1 MRNRNWDREKA
12 AALYAEGKSDA
23 EIAEAVGVMPSTIAS
38 WRRKQK
44 LSTHAAAAAPTAD
57 ESPVLNENAA
67 APPRTPPTILPMP
80 EPDVPSIRIELE
92 CGYVNAQ
99 AESHEALLSLA
110 EGLVTICRGLFV
122 MQKEANHE

>member
-12 AALYAEGKSDA
+12 TALYAEGKSDA
-23 EIAEAVGVMPSTIAS
+23 EIAEAVGVMPSTIGS

-44 LSTHAAAAAPTAD
+44 LSAHAAAAAPTAD
-57 ESPVLNENAA
+57 ETPALNKTAA
-67 APPRTPPTILPMP
+67 APPRNTPTILPMP

-92 CGYVNAQ
+92 CGYVKAQ